1 MPAGPAGG
9 REREILTA
17 IVETFI
23 ASGEPVGSRTL
34 ARSSREGLSAATI
47 RNVMADLADA
57 GFLEQPHASAGRVP
71 TAEAYRYYVEQL
83 SGEAHLSHENQSI
96 IQDTLAGGTDGEECM
111 ERTSHVLSL
120 ISHSVGVTVATAGP
134 RNALEHVYFSRLSDQ
149 KVLAVVVTRSGVVRG
164 RVLRLDIP
172 QSDLDLAARYINEN
186 FRGWTM
192 DDMRAE
198 LARRIEKERS
208 EYERLMKSI
217 EQLYQQGA
225 LASSDDTQAVF
236 VEGAA
241 NLVTGSEDRSRLQD
255 MLRTLEEKEKVVKL
269 LGAYLDTRQEA
280 VRVVIGLD
288 EALPASNLQNFVLI
302 GAPARV
308 GGEVMGSLAVIGPTR
323 REPGSNQRRL
333 AQDRK
338 PSRLRPSAMR
348 FWTDWLACRRNSTMP
363 ASARCGNS
371 RNSANSPRPMSSG
384 LFCRSLTV
392 LSAR

>member
-96 IQDTLAGGTDGEECM
+96 IQDTLTGVTDVAEFM

-120 ISHSVGVTVATAGP
+120 ISHSVGVTVATTGP
-134 RNALEHVYFSRLSDQ
+134 RNALEHVYFSRLGDQ
-149 KVLAVVVTRSGVVRG
+149 KVLAVVVTRSGVVRD
-164 RVLRLDIP
+164 RVLRLDIS
-172 QSDLDLAARYINEN
+172 QADLDLAARYINEN

-192 DDMRAE
+192 GDMRAE
-198 LARRIEKERS
+198 LARRLEQERS
-208 EYERLMKSI
+208 EYDSLMKSI

-225 LASSDDTQAVF
+225 LASNEGTQAVF

-241 NLVTGSEDRSRLQD
+241 NLVTNHGTGQQDRQRLQD

-288 EALPASNLQNFVLI
+288 EALPSMQNFVLI

-323 REPGSNQRRL
+323 LDYQHTMSAVSYIARL
-333 AQDRK
+333 FDK
-338 PSRLRPSAMR
+338 LLNESE
-348 FWTDWLACRRNSTMP
+348 
-363 ASARCGNS
+363 
-371 RNSANSPRPMSSG
+371 
-384 LFCRSLTV
+384 
-392 LSAR
+392 

>member
-34 ARSSREGLSAATI
+34 ARASREGLSAATI

-96 IQDTLAGGTDGEECM
+96 IQDTLTGVTDVEEFM

-120 ISHSVGVTVATAGP
+120 ISHSVGITVATSGP
-134 RNALEHVYFSRLSDQ
+134 RNALEHVYFSRLGDQ
-149 KVLAVVVTRSGVVRG
+149 KVLAVVVTRSGVVRD

-192 DDMRAE
+192 GDMRAE
-198 LARRIEKERS
+198 LARRLEQERS
-208 EYERLMKSI
+208 EYDRLMKSI

-225 LASSDDTQAVF
+225 LAANDDTQAVF

-241 NLVTGSEDRSRLQD
+241 NLVMNNVTGEEDRQRLQD

-269 LGAYLDTRQEA
+269 LSAYLDTRQEA

-288 EALPASNLQNFVLI
+288 EALPSSSLQNFVLI

-323 REPGSNQRRL
+323 LDYQHTMSAVSYIARL
-333 AQDRK
+333 FDK
-338 PSRLRPSAMR
+338 LLNESE
-348 FWTDWLACRRNSTMP
+348 
-363 ASARCGNS
+363 
-371 RNSANSPRPMSSG
+371 
-384 LFCRSLTV
+384 
-392 LSAR
+392 

>member
-1 MPAGPAGG
+1 MPSMPAGG

-34 ARSSREGLSAATI
+34 ARASREGLSAATI

-57 GFLEQPHASAGRVP
+57 GFLDQPHASAGRVP

-83 SGEAHLSHENQSI
+83 SGEAHLSRENQSI
-96 IQDTLAGGTDGEECM
+96 IQDTLTGVTDVAEFM

-120 ISHSVGVTVATAGP
+120 ISHSVGVTVATTGP

-149 KVLAVVVTRSGVVRG
+149 KVLAVLVTRSGVVRD

-192 DDMRAE
+192 DDVRAE
-198 LARRIEKERS
+198 IARRLEQERS
-208 EYERLMKSI
+208 EYDRLMKSI

-225 LASSDDTQAVF
+225 LASSEGTQAVF

-241 NLVTGSEDRSRLQD
+241 NLVSNLATNNVSTDEDRQRLQD

-288 EALPASNLQNFVLI
+288 EAMPSSNLQNFVLI

-323 REPGSNQRRL
+323 LDYQHTMSAVSYIARL
-333 AQDRK
+333 FDK
-338 PSRLRPSAMR
+338 LLNESE
-348 FWTDWLACRRNSTMP
+348 
-363 ASARCGNS
+363 
-371 RNSANSPRPMSSG
+371 
-384 LFCRSLTV
+384 
-392 LSAR
+392 

>member
-83 SGEAHLSHENQSI
+83 SGEAHLSPENQSI
-96 IQDTLAGGTDGEECM
+96 IEGTLTGVTDVAEFM

-120 ISHSVGVTVATAGP
+120 ISHGVGITVATSGP
-134 RNALEHVYFSRLSDQ
+134 RNALEHVYFSRLGDQ
-149 KVLAVVVTRSGVVRG
+149 KVLAVVVTRSGVVRD

-172 QSDLDLAARYINEN
+172 QGDLDLAARYINEN

-192 DDMRAE
+192 ADMRAE
-198 LARRIEKERS
+198 LARRLEQERS
-208 EYERLMKSI
+208 EYDRLMKSI
-217 EQLYQQGA
+217 GQLYEQGA

-241 NLVTGSEDRSRLQD
+241 NLLTNQVTGQQDRQRLQD

-288 EALPASNLQNFVLI
+288 EALPSSALQNFVLI

-323 REPGSNQRRL
+323 LDYQHTMSAVSYIARL
-333 AQDRK
+333 FDK
-338 PSRLRPSAMR
+338 LLNESE
-348 FWTDWLACRRNSTMP
+348 
-363 ASARCGNS
+363 
-371 RNSANSPRPMSSG
+371 
-384 LFCRSLTV
+384 
-392 LSAR
+392 

>member
-1 MPAGPAGG
+1 MESYSKPLHLKNLEERFRSETQGDMPPGPAGG

-34 ARSSREGLSAATI
+34 ARASREGLSAATI

-96 IQDTLAGGTDGEECM
+96 IQDTLTGVTDVAEFM

-120 ISHSVGVTVATAGP
+120 ISHSVGVTVATSGP
-134 RNALEHVYFSRLSDQ
+134 RNALEHVYFSRLSDA
-149 KVLAVVVTRSGVVRG
+149 KVLAVVVTKSGVVRD
-164 RVLRLDIP
+164 RVLRLDI
-172 QSDLDLAARYINEN
+172 QQNDLDLAARYINEN

-192 DDMRAE
+192 GDMRAE
-198 LARRIEKERS
+198 LARRLEQERS
-208 EYERLMKSI
+208 EYDRLMKSI
-217 EQLYQQGA
+217 AQLYQQGA
-225 LASSDDTQAVF
+225 LASADDTQTVF

-241 NLVTGSEDRSRLQD
+241 NLVTHHVTGEEDRSRLQD

-269 LGAYLDTRQEA
+269 LGAYLDTKQEA

-288 EALPASNLQNFVLI
+288 EALPSSNLQNFVLI

-323 REPGSNQRRL
+323 LDYQHTMSAVSYIARL
-333 AQDRK
+333 FDKLLNESEQ
-338 PSRLRPSAMR
+338 
-348 FWTDWLACRRNSTMP
+348 
-363 ASARCGNS
+363 
-371 RNSANSPRPMSSG
+371 
-384 LFCRSLTV
+384 
-392 LSAR
+392 